1 VIIER
6 GNEEEWKKN
15 VEMSEEDE
23 EEAIAIV
30 FLDYVWTKNVCLCC
44 KVNVVCGSCNV
55 GLHFHVSSSSMCL
68 KC

>member
-23 EEAIAIV
+23 EEAMAIV
-30 FLDYVWTKNVCLCC
+30 CVCVFRFC
-44 KVNVVCGSCNV
+44 VD
-55 GLHFHVSSSSMCL
+55 
-68 KC
+68 

>member
-23 EEAIAIV
+23 EEAMAIV
-30 FLDYVWTKNVCLCC
+30 FLDYLCGLRMC
-44 KVNVVCGSCNV
+44 VYVV
-55 GLHFHVSSSSMCL
+55 
-68 KC
+68 K